1 MIRTRFMVALVAV
14 LALIGGGYT
23 WAALDA
29 PGPVWVGATDPAHV
43 AAANA
48 MLAGLPPA
56 AGMTQDPYGTGCD
69 FATLY
74 CFTSSSVEPED
85 ALAAMTT
92 ALVAHGGRV
101 RSHACSSHGLIEH
114 ACDAMVDYQGSGIDV
129 VAGPSLP
136 RPGNA
141 RINLRMSVSGAD
153 IREQSPASAAYGS
166 WDSVNP
172 LPAAWTTG
180 ARCVT
185 QEPTGCRRFDQP
197 LDAAPRV
204 AAPLAQ
210 VCAEVRSRMAGS
222 YYMIS
227 DVDSPASVGASAS
240 CGFFGHRFRTLG
252 GHDGEIL
259 SVTAHA
265 LDPQHTAL
273 HISMC
278 QWSNGGCVRVG
289 GR

>member
-1 MIRTRFMVALVAV
+1 MIRTRFTVALVAV

-29 PGPVWVGATDPAHV
+29 PVPVWVGATDPAHV

-48 MLAGLPPA
+48 MLAVLPTP
-56 AGMTQDPYGTGCD
+56 AGMTLDPYGTGCD

-74 CFTSSSVEPED
+74 CFTSSSVEPE
-85 ALAAMTT
+85 AAFAATT
-92 ALVAHGGRV
+92 RALVAHGGRV

-114 ACDAMVDYQGSGIDV
+114 ACDAVVDYQGSGIDV
-129 VAGPSLP
+129 VAGHS

-141 RINLRMSVSGAD
+141 LTHLRLSVTGAANPQ
-153 IREQSPASAAYGS
+153 RSPASAPYGS
-166 WDSVNP
+166 WSSVGP

-180 ARCVT
+180 TRCVT

-210 VCAEVRSRMAGS
+210 MCAEVRSRIVGS
-222 YYMIS
+222 YFLIN
-227 DVDSPASVGASAS
+227 DVNSPPSALRSAS
-240 CGFFGHRFRTLG
+240 CGFFAHRFRTLG
-252 GHDGEIL
+252 GHDGEVL
-259 SVTAHA
+259 VVTVQA
-265 LDPQHTAL
+265 LDPQHSAL
-273 HISMC
+273 HLMLC
-278 QWSNGGCVRVG
+278 QWANGGCVRVG

>member
-1 MIRTRFMVALVAV
+1 MVALVAV

-48 MLAGLPPA
+48 MLAGLPTA

-85 ALAAMTT
+85 AFAAMTK

-114 ACDAMVDYQGSGIDV
+114 ACDAMVDYRGAGINV
-129 VAGPSLP
+129 VAGHSL
-136 RPGNA
+136 PGNA
-141 RINLRMSVSGAD
+141 LTHLRLSVAD
-153 IREQSPASAAYGS
+153 GDGRQRPPTSAPYGS
-166 WDSVNP
+166 WASVDP

-180 ARCVT
+180 TRCVT
-185 QEPTGCRRFDQP
+185 QESAGCRRFEQMVG
-197 LDAAPRV
+197 ASPRV
-204 AAPLAQ
+204 ATPLAQ
-210 VCAEVRSRMAGS
+210 ACAEVRSRIVGS
-222 YYMIS
+222 YFLIN
-227 DVDSPASVGASAS
+227 DVDSPASAQVGELRLLRTPVSHAWWARRGGVLRDSPCA
-240 CGFFGHRFRTLG
+240 GPAAHRPGR
-252 GHDGEIL
+252 D
-259 SVTAHA
+259 A
-265 LDPQHTAL
+265 L
-273 HISMC
+273 
-278 QWSNGGCVRVG
+278 
-289 GR
+289 